1 MANTVLSEK
10 LQELINKYA
19 DDKSYQKESLVI
31 ESKRAETLPKLQT
44 VVRDFVEERATL
56 RMLRD
61 EVGPIVRAAK
71 VWGAQGKF
79 LMEMNKLV
87 KNHDEHAPIAEN
99 MLRQVLHD
107 ISVQNMGQKIEQF
120 YSLLQMSVYGSGA
133 KERMRRVPCFQ
144 ATRLY

>member
-120 YSLLQMSVYGSGA
+120 YRLLQMSVYGSGA
-133 KERMRRVPCFQ
+133 KERMRRVPCFP